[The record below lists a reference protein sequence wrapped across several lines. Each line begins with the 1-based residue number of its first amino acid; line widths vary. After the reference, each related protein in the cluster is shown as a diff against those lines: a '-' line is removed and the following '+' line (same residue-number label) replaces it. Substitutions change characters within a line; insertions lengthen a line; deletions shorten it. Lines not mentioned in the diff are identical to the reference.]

1 VSMNVRSQPDKNT
14 RAQIARCTPDRRSL
28 ESAICLLI
36 LLPLMFGSTVV
47 AQSSS
52 AQAPRVRT
60 TVTVNATLSTETPAS
75 ITVLD
80 QKSIEET
87 PGTNLDDRLRQVPGF
102 SLFRRSS
109 SVVANPT
116 TQGVSL
122 RAMGSTGASRTLV
135 LWDGIP
141 INDPFGGWIYWTRI
155 DPYYIDRVEIDRGAS
170 TSVFGD
176 RAMAGTISLFSPQ
189 EGFQLGQHQHVSA
202 NYFGGN
208 ENTHDLSGAY
218 SKVWEHW
225 GVSMHSRDLTTAGY
239 YITPEPF
246 RGSVDDRANVRFT
259 TGDLFLD
266 YLGAADRFSLH
277 FDALAEERHNGTILT
292 HNSTGLGTLG
302 ANYSHSWAN
311 DEVSF
316 LAFHTQEQF
325 HSTYSSVGA
334 NRDSEK
340 LASRQTVPTE
350 DVGGALY
357 WQHHA
362 RNQGITWN
370 TIAGADVDDTHAI
383 SYDYSYSTQKLTPAG
398 GTLLEHGIFGQ
409 ADLSLGRVR
418 FFAGIRHQFTG
429 QHGETFVSPNGGIA
443 IGAGQVRFRA
453 AGYKSFRAPTLNEL
467 YRNFRVGNVL
477 TLANAA
483 LVPEGL
489 VGVEAGLDW
498 THTGTQLS
506 LTLFRDDLENLIDNA
521 TVGITPALILR
532 QRSNFPGG
540 LSRGIETNVLHRWIH
555 WSAQAGYLFADARLT
570 TGQRIPQVPKQQ
582 GTAQLAYSAKSTL
595 ISLSVRAFGLQFDD
609 DLNQFKLPG
618 YAALQFA
625 AEQHLTRSLSAVAAI
640 ENLLDRTYLVA
651 LTPFPNTGEPRLWR
665 VGLRW
670 SGWMK

>member
-1 VSMNVRSQPDKNT
+1 MFVPQPDKNT
-14 RAQIARCTPDRRSL
+14 RAQSEGPTANVRTL
-28 ESAICLLI
+28 ESAFFLLI
-36 LLPLMFGSTVV
+36 LLLLMSGFTVA
-47 AQSSS
+47 AQSNS
-52 AQAPRVRT
+52 AQPPPIRT
-60 TVTVNATLSTETPAS
+60 TMTVNATLSTETPAS

-80 QKSIEET
+80 KQRLEET

-122 RAMGSTGASRTLV
+122 RATGSTGASRTLV

-141 INDPFGGWIYWTRI
+141 INDPFGGWVYWTRI
-155 DPYYIDRVEIDRGAS
+155 DPSYMDRIEINRGAS

-176 RAMAGTISLFSPQ
+176 RAMGGTISLFSPQ
-189 EGFQLGQHQHVSA
+189 EGFQAVQHQHIFA

-208 ENTHDLSGAY
+208 KDTQDLSAAY
-218 SKVWEHW
+218 SNVWGHW
-225 GVSMHSRDLTTAGY
+225 GVSVHSRDFTTDGY

-246 RGSVDDRANVRFT
+246 RGTVDDRANVRFA
-259 TGDLFLD
+259 TGDLLVD
-266 YLGAADRFSLH
+266 YFGVADRFSLH
-277 FDALAEERHNGTILT
+277 FDALAEERHNGTLLT

-302 ANYSHSWAN
+302 ANYSHSWSN
-311 DEVSF
+311 DQVSF

-325 HSTYSSVGA
+325 HSTYSSVA
-334 NRDSEK
+334 PDRDSER
-340 LASRQTVPTE
+340 LTSRQRVPTE

-362 RNQGITWN
+362 QNRGIAWN
-370 TIAGADVDDTHAI
+370 TIAGTDVDDTHAI
-383 SYDYSYSTQKLTPAG
+383 SYDYSYSTNLLTPAG
-398 GTLLEHGIFGQ
+398 GTLLEHGLFGQ
-409 ADLSLGRVR
+409 ADLRVKRVR
-418 FFAGIRHQFTG
+418 LFAGIRHQFTG

-443 IGAGQVRFRA
+443 IGAGQFRFRA
-453 AGYKSFRAPTLNEL
+453 SGYRSFRAPTLNEL

-477 TLANAA
+477 TLANPG
-483 LVPEGL
+483 LIPEKL

-498 THTGTQLS
+498 THEGTQVS
-506 LTLFRDDLENLIDNA
+506 FTVFRDDLENLVDNA
-521 TVGITPALILR
+521 TLRITPALILR
-532 QRSNFPGG
+532 QRTNFPGG
-540 LSRGIETNVLHRWIH
+540 LSRGIETSVLQRWNR

-582 GTAQLAYSAKSTL
+582 GTAQLAYGAKSTL
-595 ISLSVRAFGLQFDD
+595 VSLGIRAFGLQFDD

-618 YAALQFA
+618 YAALQLA
-625 AEQHLTRSLSAVAAI
+625 AEQHLTKSLSAVAAI

-670 SGWMK
+670 SGWMR